1 MPSAV
6 SQRRILQDLF
16 VAHPLMRAHELQAAG
31 ISPGTI
37 ARATEEGAIERIS
50 RGLYKSCEANINVN
64 QSLAEASK
72 RLPKGV
78 ITMVSALAF
87 HELTDQMPRSVWVA
101 IGASDWAPAQTYP
114 PIKIVRLSERY
125 LDQGI
130 EYHDIAGVKV
140 PIYAVTKTLAD
151 AFRNPKLVDRSVA
164 IEALRSA
171 LTQKKASPSDI
182 AMAAKA
188 GGAWTIMHPYLEA
201 LTSNG

>member
-1 MPSAV
+1 
-6 SQRRILQDLF
+6 
-16 VAHPLMRAHELQAAG
+16 MRAHELQAAG

-171 LTQKKASPSDI
+171 LTQNKASPSDI